1 MKRIALLL
9 GIASLLFACNP
20 SETSKKQENTEL
32 KEPTVTFIALK
43 DLQAKGTEYLDKEIE
58 TQGIVD
64 HVCKHG
70 GKKILLVADGADV
83 HVFNNERFD
92 ENLATQEIKV
102 RGTVKE
108 DRIDEA
114 YLLKLE
120 EDAINSHSEGAD
132 NEERQE
138 RIINFVNTMRDSL
151 KNAQV
156 DHFSEYYLEYISH
169 EEIKE

>member
-9 GIASLLFACNP
+9 GLATLLFACNP
-20 SETSKKQENTEL
+20 TETTQKEDNSNKTETEVIFIPLKNLQE
-32 KEPTVTFIALK
+32 
-43 DLQAKGTEYLDKEIE
+43 KGAEYLDKVVE

-70 GKKILLVADGADV
+70 GKKLLLVADGADV
-83 HVFNNERFD
+83 HIFNDERFD
-92 ENLATQEIKV
+92 ENLMTQEIKV
-102 RGTVKE
+102 QGTVKE

-114 YLLKLE
+114 YLLELE
-120 EDAINSHSEGAD
+120 EEAINSHSEGED
-132 NEERQE
+132 SEQRQE

-169 EEIKE
+169 EEVKE

>member
-9 GIASLLFACNP
+9 GIATLIFACNP
-20 SETSKKQENTEL
+20 TETANKEENSSKTE
-32 KEPTVTFIALK
+32 TDITFIPLK
-43 DLQAKGTEYLDKEIE
+43 DLQKKGAEYLDKIIE

-83 HVFNNERFD
+83 HVFNDERFD
-92 ENLATQEIKV
+92 ENLMTQEIKV
-102 RGTVKE
+102 QGTVKE

-114 YLLKLE
+114 YLLELE
-120 EDAINSHSEGAD
+120 GEAINSHSEGED
-132 NEERQE
+132 HEQRQE
-138 RIINFVNTMRDSL
+138 RIINYVNTMRDSL
-151 KNAQV
+151 ENAEV

-169 EEIKE
+169 KEVKE